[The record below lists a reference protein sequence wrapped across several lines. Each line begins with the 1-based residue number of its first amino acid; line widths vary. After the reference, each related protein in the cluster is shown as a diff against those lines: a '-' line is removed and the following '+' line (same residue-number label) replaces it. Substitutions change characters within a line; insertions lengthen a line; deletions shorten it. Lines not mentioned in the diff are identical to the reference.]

1 MSGIAVVR
9 RGFAHEGTG
18 PLPYMPMWQ
27 EQRELHEAVAGR
39 THPGAVLLLEHEPV
53 FTAGRRTNEAD
64 RPLPGTAEARGAAI
78 VDVDRGGSI
87 TWHGPGQIV
96 GYPILALPQAV
107 FVVDFVRRLEE
118 VVIRTCA
125 DLGVSTVPVTGRSG
139 VWVPA
144 DPERHLPERKICAI
158 GIRVARGVTMH
169 GFALNVDPDLSWFGL
184 MVPCGISDAGVTSL
198 SRELGRTVTLDEVLD
213 VLEPRLHEQF
223 DPWSRAVGGSADGST
238 GSSTEGSPAASAR
251 SAAT

>member
-1 MSGIAVVR
+1 MSEITVVR

-18 PLPYMPMWQ
+18 PLPYLPLWQ
-27 EQRELHEAVAGR
+27 EQRDLHEAVAGGS
-39 THPGAVLLLEHEPV
+39 HPGAVLLLEHDPV

-64 RPLPGTAEARGAAI
+64 RPLPGTAEARGAVI

-107 FVVDFVRRLEE
+107 YVVDFVRRLEE

-125 DLGVSTVPVTGRSG
+125 DLGVATVPVSGRSG
-139 VWVPA
+139 VWLPA
-144 DPERHLPERKICAI
+144 DPQRHLPERKICAI
-158 GIRVARGVTMH
+158 GIRVARGVSMH

-184 MVPCGISDAGVTSL
+184 MVPCGINDAGVTSL
-198 SRELGRTVTLDEVLD
+198 SRELGRAVTMDEVLA

-223 DPWSRAVGGSADGST
+223 DPWAQILTDRA
-238 GSSTEGSPAASAR
+238 EGSPAAPAS